1 MNNSLLHINASIAQ
15 AVGAT
20 ARAALLEDLA
30 AQVIR
35 VFEDSCR
42 NEWLGQTIESLWR
55 EEMDL
60 LGKGVMCG
68 MEKLYLGFRVKIC
81 Y

>member
-35 VFEDSCR
+35 VFEDSCGD
-42 NEWLGQTIESLWR
+42 EWLGQTIESCV
-55 EEMDL
+55 EGGD
-60 LGKGVMCG
+60 GS
-68 MEKLYLGFRVKIC
+68 FR
-81 Y
+81 